1 MTRGL
6 FISEE
11 FIKNNSQIDENV
23 DMKKILPVVWQCQ
36 TQHMQSVLGSQ
47 LYNDLIAKVIAGTLA
62 GDDLK
67 LVEEYVADALL
78 YWVMYEVQ
86 IPLLFNFRNKSTAT
100 NNSDH
105 STPITTK
112 ELSRI
117 ENRFKDKAE
126 FFSERITNYLCAN
139 TALYPLYLTATSSDD
154 VIAEQ
159 AKPTVSVFLGE
170 TARPKCNKYLY

>member
-11 FIKNNSQIDENV
+11 FVKNGSPVDENV
-23 DMKKILPVVWQCQ
+23 DMKKINPVIWQCQ
-36 TQHMQSVLGSQ
+36 TQYIQSVLGSV
-47 LYNDLIAKVIAGTLA
+47 LYNDLVAKVIAGTLA

-67 LVEEYVADALL
+67 LVDEYIADALM

-100 NNSDH
+100 NNSDY
-105 STPITTK
+105 SQPIGTK

-139 TALYPLYLTATSSDD
+139 TALYPLYMTATSSDD
-154 VIAEQ
+154 VIPEI
-159 AKPTVSVFLGE
+159 AKPTVSVFLGD
-170 TARPKCNKYLY
+170 TYKPKCNKFLY

>member
-139 TALYPLYLTATSSDD
+139 TALYPLYMTATSSDD
-154 VIAEQ
+154 VIPEI
-159 AKPTVSVFLGE
+159 AKPTVSVFLGDPYK
-170 TARPKCNKYLY
+170 PKCNKFLY